1 MPRPSANKSKGLSS
15 YTNRTKMGFNTIDS
29 IVVNWEVT
37 QKLGPMV
44 PMDLREL
51 TMQAFHGV
59 GHPEAEGDHNKN
71 KQIRRLRPL
80 VRPAVTCSFMDWYP
94 GMASWGQRPQIMAIL
109 LQGCGDLKGTEGS
122 PFTYR
127 IKSTCQ
133 NTNCWFPIYFC
144 LQHFM
149 NAISFQY

>member
-1 MPRPSANKSKGLSS
+1 
-15 YTNRTKMGFNTIDS
+15 MGFNTIDS
-29 IVVNWEVT
+29 IDVNWEVT

-80 VRPAVTCSFMDWYP
+80 LRPAVMCSFMDWYP
-94 GMASWGQRPQIMAIL
+94 GMASWGQRPQIMAIP
-109 LQGCGDLKGTEGS
+109 LQGCGDLKGLANHLEPKADEAIIPTSNNAKKKEE
-122 PFTYR
+122 
-127 IKSTCQ
+127 
-133 NTNCWFPIYFC
+133 NMPIT
-144 LQHFM
+144 LETATHV
-149 NAISFQY
+149 

>member
-1 MPRPSANKSKGLSS
+1 
-15 YTNRTKMGFNTIDS
+15 MGFNTIDS
-29 IVVNWEVT
+29 IDVTREVT

-94 GMASWGQRPQIMAIL
+94 GMAS
-109 LQGCGDLKGTEGS
+109 
-122 PFTYR
+122 
-127 IKSTCQ
+127 
-133 NTNCWFPIYFC
+133 
-144 LQHFM
+144 
-149 NAISFQY
+149 